1 MTRLAFQSPHHSPSR
16 GKVALSNNNGHEQ
29 QSSFVV
35 APARSFSFPVA
46 HSPPPPGPTP
56 LLLSDWHKFNL
67 YDTLITLCRR
77 HAHTTHPV
85 YQQICSSPGKPFV
98 LDRSIAFR
106 HKIHHFNTH
115 SSQGDDTHFLPA
127 HCQQLFFSPRS
138 PEPRVLISSTRTT
151 RAHTQQKEGGSHSGG
166 VTYFGC
172 ARRSTRSDRVLKLGR
187 SACFCLSYA
196 HARTA
201 HTPRTHTP
209 HTHTIALGNRVPA
222 HHRRSP
228 RRRRETTQPLPPRP
242 PPPPAATPSYRE
254 IHGMVVGVGLHQK

>member
-16 GKVALSNNNGHEQ
+16 GKVALSNNGHDQ

-56 LLLSDWHKFNL
+56 LLLSDWHQFNL

-127 HCQQLFFSPRS
+127 HCQHLFFP
-138 PEPRVLISSTRTT
+138 PVTRTKGVNFLYANHART
-151 RAHTQQKEGGSHSGG
+151 HTQKEGGSYSAVLLILAAHG
-166 VTYFGC
+166 VQL
-172 ARRSTRSDRVLKLGR
+172 DRIG
-187 SACFCLSYA
+187 F
-196 HARTA
+196 
-201 HTPRTHTP
+201 
-209 HTHTIALGNRVPA
+209 
-222 HHRRSP
+222 
-228 RRRRETTQPLPPRP
+228 
-242 PPPPAATPSYRE
+242 
-254 IHGMVVGVGLHQK
+254 